1 MRLKWCKNGG
11 SSRVTW
17 WVWER
22 FEMGKIMNSQ
32 KCSRENWKHLKTDLF
47 AQNMWFSWLRLRL
60 FWLKLIFGNH
70 FPENK
75 AFGWYVK
82 FGQTENVFSLTE
94 NSAKNDWNHFQPLFS
109 LQSFSSSLS
118 HARVSHTR
126 TASVKPS
133 LLRPT
138 HQAKRN
144 DPHRPTTIAISPVTG
159 TAPIDVDHDRDRAD
173 RNRRFARLRSC
184 RSASI
189 VIIEIGEIAIAIS
202 PISREVSIAI
212 VMDDSRDRDHDL
224 TIEIGEIAIAI
235 SPIKITPIAI
245 LLIEIAPIAI
255 SPRKYAVLLG
265 FIWVFRNWW
274 HYVFVW

>member
-94 NSAKNDWNHFQPLFS
+94 NSAKNDWNHFQSLFS

-118 HARVSHTR
+118 HAWVSHTR

-133 LLRPT
+133 LLRLT
-138 HQAKRN
+138 HRAKRN
-144 DPHRPTTIAISPVTG
+144 DPHRRTTIAISPVTG
-159 TAPIDVDHDRDRAD
+159 TAPIDVDHDRANRDLAIDPSRDRD
-173 RNRRFARLRSC
+173 RVDRRRSRSSKSARLRS
-184 RSASI
+184 RSRAKRRSPLRAI
-189 VIIEIGEIAIAIS
+189 AISLAIEIGEIAIAIS
-202 PISREVSIAI
+202 PI
-212 VMDDSRDRDHDL
+212 
-224 TIEIGEIAIAI
+224 EIA
-235 SPIKITPIAI
+235 PIA
-245 LLIEIAPIAI
+245 IEIAPIAI
-255 SPRKYAVLLG
+255 AIVIAISPRIQFVLLG
-265 FIWVFRNWW
+265 FLTEKLICPSGF
-274 HYVFVW
+274 YLSF